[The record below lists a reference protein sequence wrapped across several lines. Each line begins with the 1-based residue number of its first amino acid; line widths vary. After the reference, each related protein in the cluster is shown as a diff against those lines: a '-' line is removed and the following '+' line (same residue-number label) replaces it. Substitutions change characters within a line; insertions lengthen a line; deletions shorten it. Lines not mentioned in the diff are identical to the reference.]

1 MSHFLGRWRGDGIAE
16 DELVGEG
23 STALLARRAA
33 PPMVGRQDELDQIE
47 RLMDDAAGGRGSVLL
62 LTREPGIGKSR
73 LVE

>member
-1 MSHFLGRWRGDGIAE
+1 M
-16 DELVGEG
+16 GEG